1 MEMNETVD
9 NEHNVSKPTNMQ
21 FLIFKVASEEYGI
34 DITKI
39 REIKGWSPTTKLPN
53 TPDYMLGVMN
63 LRGLIIPIF
72 DLKNIF
78 NKGLTQAN
86 EKNVVIIITVNN
98 KTMGIL
104 VDSVSDIV
112 DTNSDQIKPA
122 PSSKENGPNHDFIS
136 GLISLEDRMVVLLE
150 VEKLYENNMVN

>member
-1 MEMNETVD
+1 MSEAIE
-9 NEHNVSKPTNMQ
+9 NEHNVSKSTNMQ
-21 FLIFKVASEEYGI
+21 FLIFKVADEEYGI

-39 REIKGWSPTTKLPN
+39 KEIKGWSPTTKLPN

-78 NKGLTQAN
+78 NNGLTQAS
-86 EKNVVIIITVNN
+86 EKNVVIIITVNS

-104 VDSVSDIV
+104 VDSVSDII

-136 GLISLEDRMVVLLE
+136 GLISLGERMVVLLE
-150 VEKLYENNMVN
+150 IEKLYENNMIS